1 MTTFEV
7 TLMKKGTLTGKKVMV
22 LANNKT
28 DACQKAI
35 RIQPNAG
42 TWVALTANVE
52 ASRME
57 TKFKHPGVRYST

>member
-7 TLMKKGTLTGKKVMV
+7 TLLKKGTFTGKKVMV
-22 LANNKT
+22 LAHNKT
-28 DACQKAI
+28 DAFHKAL

-52 ASRME
+52 AGRME
-57 TKFKHPGVRYST
+57 TKFKHPGVRYNA